1 MSFEKPDIAR
11 GLRQTKTVTD
21 SEIVASNEAR
31 RRTKLRAMKQVRVK
45 MGIKEKYDEKEIQN
59 GTKGSRNKGR
69 ANVKRCKTCV
79 RKKVKKAQTCK
90 KNQYEHISWRSKP
103 CDNMENDRHWKR
115 YNQRDDTTLLSGRG
129 LET

>member
-45 MGIKEKYDEKEIQN
+45 MGIKEKYDEKEI
-59 GTKGSRNKGR
+59 
-69 ANVKRCKTCV
+69 
-79 RKKVKKAQTCK
+79 
-90 KNQYEHISWRSKP
+90 
-103 CDNMENDRHWKR
+103 
-115 YNQRDDTTLLSGRG
+115 
-129 LET
+129 